1 MQNRFS
7 VKHSFPAGDL
17 LALLPG
23 LRRVCYDNNS
33 MVNIYQR
40 VNLPYGDM
48 TGAYM
53 GASYSIKDDN
63 NVPVTMNTQLFQAL
77 SPLLLYQ
84 EYVATFLE
92 WDNHETN
99 FDFDVLRMQDTTM
112 PYGSLNRHAMYIFPD
127 MATDLSKKWLTIPDK
142 TDERAKGKIL
152 INRTERYNNMLI
164 SYNFLRE
171 YGDNVLFVGLPNEHK
186 IFCEQ
191 NNLNIERLEAKD
203 YLEIAIALQSCKFYI
218 GGQSSIFQVAEG
230 LKINRVLEVC
240 KPIPNVIGSGPG
252 FYDFLNQHA
261 LQYFVNKLFN
271 E

>member
-1 MQNRFS
+1 MAGFS
-7 VKHSFPAGDL
+7 VRHSMPAGDL

-23 LRRVCYDNNS
+23 LKQVCRDNNTS
-33 MVNIYQR
+33 VVIYQR

-48 TGAYM
+48 TGAYA
-53 GASYSIKDDN
+53 GASYSIKN
-63 NVPVTMNTQLFQAL
+63 ESNVPVTMNTQLFDAL
-77 SPLLLYQ
+77 FPLLIYQ
-84 EYVATFLE
+84 DYIADFIS
-92 WDNHETN
+92 WDGETVN

-127 MATDLSKKWLTIPDK
+127 MATDLSKKWLTIPDEK
-142 TDERAKGKIL
+142 DHRAVGKIL
-152 INRTERYNNMLI
+152 INRTARYNNMLV

-171 YGDNVLFVGLPNEHK
+171 YADNVLFVGLPEEHK
-186 IFCEQ
+186 AFCEQ
-191 NNLNIERLEAKD
+191 NNLNIKHLKLKD

-218 GGQSSIFQVAEG
+218 GGQSSIWQVAEG

-261 LQYFVNKLFN
+261 LQYYVSKLFN